1 MSKVYYSQ
9 ADSRWANY
17 PYPSSAHPK
26 ATIKTSGCGPT
37 SAAMIVSSLKA
48 TKTPKDM
55 ARLFLDNGQRG
66 TEGTKNSAFSWTA
79 NKFGLDMIETTNID
93 KGIEV
98 LRKDGMCVAICSAGG
113 VFSTGGHYIVLAY
126 MRDNNTICVFD
137 PYLYKNK
144 FNTPSRKGK
153 VTVNGNDVYITINNF
168 KKYARCARLF
178 CYSKQTVVPKID
190 SSHMKDVQRWLI
202 DEYNSEV
209 KATGKADAQTKIA
222 LVKAWK
228 KQCNEKWGADFATD
242 SNGNIIS
249 GEFGLKSKEFAKKV
263 IRHQG
268 ESGKMIKFIQALCY
282 YHGYNKNSFSG
293 NYGSGTVED
302 VLNFKKAKGL
312 SNDGTV
318 VGQNFWYEA
327 MK

>member
-37 SAAMIVSSLKA
+37 SAGMIVSSLKI

-55 ARLFLDNGQRG
+55 ARLFLNNGQRG
-66 TEGTKNSAFSWTA
+66 AEGTKNSAFSWTA

-93 KGIEV
+93 KAIEV

-153 VTVNGNDVYITINNF
+153 VTVNGNDVYITIDNF
-168 KKYARCARLF
+168 KKYARCVRLF
-178 CYSKQTVVPKID
+178 CYNKQTVKPKVD

-209 KATGKADAQTKIA
+209 KATGKADEQTKIA

-228 KQCNEKWGADFATD
+228 KQCNEKWGADFAED
-242 SNGNIIS
+242 KEGNIIS
-249 GEFGLKSKEFAKKV
+249 GEFGEKAEEFAKKV

-268 ESGKMIKFIQALCY
+268 ENGKMIKFIQAICY
-282 YHGYNKNSFSG
+282 YHGYNKNLFSG